1 MRGRFLTAAACFAI
15 VIVVGSPL
23 AGELRAAIAAVFPG
37 QARAIIGGAV
47 AVAIAIALLT
57 AAVRI
62 RRPGRA
68 GRGRAGDPVPDRR
81 SLRYFA
87 LGTALVAGTL
97 FARALN
103 SGDPDTNVVEAF
115 HFVEYGIL
123 TLLFYLACRPIDDLS
138 VLVLPLLAGLI
149 VGTLDE
155 WFQW

>member
-57 AAVRI
+57 AAVRV
-62 RRPGRA
+62 P
-68 GRGRAGDPVPDRR
+68 RGRA
-81 SLRYFA
+81 LRYFA

-103 SGDPDTNVVEAF
+103 SGDPDTDVVEAF